1 MKNKGII
8 ILIIAVGLISL
19 AALGLSINKN
29 NNNDNSIVGKWKNPE
44 KEKIYNDENDGGY
57 TEIEVIYEFKED
69 GTCKI
74 NEYDCT
80 YKDGIIA
87 VNDEIFGEYYIN
99 IYNNNK
105 LYINVGLFQIVEN
118 VKSIGGSTLERID

>member
-19 AALGLSINKN
+19 AALGLSVYNLISINKN
-29 NNNDNSIVGKWKNPE
+29 NNNDNLIVGKWKNPKKVKVYLE
-44 KEKIYNDENDGGY
+44 EMDEIKDF
-57 TEIEVIYEFKED
+57 EVIYEFKED

-80 YKDGIIA
+80 YKNGIIA
-87 VNDEIFGEYYIN
+87 VNDDVFGEYYIN
-99 IYNNNK
+99 IHNNNK
-105 LYINVGLFQIVEN
+105 LYINLGLSEIIEN
-118 VKSIGGSTLERID
+118 VKDRKSVV